1 MEPLTLLELDLL
13 NSLQKFKNTKLT
25 VPENY
30 GFGLKPGFASN
41 PVINNLDTEQN
52 KSKIDGTALM
62 LALQA
67 TGQLANAGNEAI
79 LDSLD
84 DSPNSNNAQNLV
96 YKNSWGEVL
105 NNSKRRSDINDMIM
119 SERRDFSD
127 VNNIYNLQNV
137 WDPNMQQSSL
147 KKMDGWETFGTIGTS
162 ALSDAASGAATGF
175 AAGTVIPGIGQG
187 IGAGVGAAAGFL
199 SGLGRGVIGAIQG
212 NNTVDY
218 ANKLIDQTNS
228 YNLNNYFDTAK
239 NIRKNMYRNI
249 AAEGGPME
257 SLNGL
262 TFFNTG
268 GTHGSN
274 PLGGIPQGVDSE
286 GVPNLVE
293 QGEVKYNDYIF
304 SSRNKISER
313 LLNKYNLP
321 KNLAGK
327 TFAEVAT
334 KLQEDSQERPYDPV
348 SVNGLEDSMGKLI
361 AAQEEVR
368 AKKAAREQRNVARQ
382 FAIGG
387 NLYNNIPPVDEDE
400 QELFYDTR
408 NPWLSRHLLYTNL
421 NNYTPEVTEPT
432 IVSNDETTP
441 GIKQSNKTKADK
453 RRNLNNRFTFTPSHL
468 RYFPAVSTS
477 LQALTDQLGLTNRP
491 DYTLERMIRRNAS
504 NLNPVAPN
512 LNENY
517 LEYKPLN
524 TELASNRLD
533 EQAASR
539 ARLARENR
547 NKSSQMSFIQGVD
560 NTAGINSFLANLEAQ
575 QANQKLRQTI
585 SQYNNAI
592 DAANQNIATNYDK
605 LNLELLGNKL
615 NMLNAAAQARDASDT
630 ARGQTLSTNRTNAA
644 NQIGKVGLDATN
656 FELQRILGESGA
668 YGVLNKALLN
678 FINSQLGGRG

>member
-1 MEPLTLLELDLL
+1 MDPLD
-13 NSLQKFKNTKLT
+13 
-25 VPENY
+25 VI
-30 GFGLKPGFASN
+30 
-41 PVINNLDTEQN
+41 INNLSPHERWVLRQATMPDKITYTPQVDLFERPTQDEINEFLN
-52 KSKIDGTALM
+52 KQPVPLKEVDLSALSEKPSNIANWL

-67 TGQLANAGNEAI
+67 AGQLANAGNEAI
-79 LDSLD
+79 LDSVG
-84 DSPNSNNAQNLV
+84 DSPNANDVQDLV

-105 NNSKRRSDINDMIM
+105 NNSKRRNDINDMIM
-119 SERRDFSD
+119 SDRKDFSN
-127 VNNIYNLQNV
+127 VRNIANLQNT
-137 WDPNMQQSSL
+137 WNPNMQQSNL
-147 KKMDGWETFGTIGTS
+147 RKMNGWQTFGSIGTS
-162 ALSDAASGAATGF
+162 AVSDAAQGAATGF
-175 AAGTVIPGIGQG
+175 AAGTAIPGIGQG

-199 SGLGRGVIGAIQG
+199 SGLGRGIAGAIQG
-212 NNTVDY
+212 NKTVDY
-218 ANKLIDQTNS
+218 GNKLVDQSNA

-239 NIRKNMYRNI
+239 SIRKNMYKNI
-249 AAEGGPME
+249 QAEGGPME
-257 SLNGL
+257 SFNGL

-348 SVNGLEDSMGKLI
+348 SVNGLEDSMSKLM

-368 AKKAAREQRNVARQ
+368 AKKSMREQRKNARQ
-382 FAIGG
+382 FPDGG
-387 NLYNNIPPVDEDE
+387 
-400 QELFYDTR
+400 
-408 NPWLSRHLLYTNL
+408 
-421 NNYTPEVTEPT
+421 
-432 IVSNDETTP
+432 
-441 GIKQSNKTKADK
+441 
-453 RRNLNNRFTFTPSHL
+453 FTPSHL
-468 RYFPAVSTS
+468 RYFPAVSS
-477 LQALTDQLGLTNRP
+477 ALQALTDQLGLTNRP

-592 DAANQNIATNYDK
+592 DAANQNIAANYDK
-605 LNLELLGNKL
+605 LNLELLGNKI
-615 NMLNAAAQARDASDT
+615 NMLNTAAQARDASDT
-630 ARGQTLSTNRTNAA
+630 ARGQAISTNRTNAA